1 MCPAYYALLGK
12 LDEIYSR
19 AELDVMELRRLR
31 RKIDAHLKECRECKD
46 DRKFVAKGNEHGNV

>member
-12 LDEIYSR
+12 LDAIYER

-31 RKIDAHLKECRECKD
+31 REIDAHLKECKACKV
-46 DRKFVAKGNEHGNV
+46 KKEQT

>member
-31 RKIDAHLKECRECKD
+31 REIDAHLKECRDCQEKG
-46 DRKFVAKGNEHGNV
+46 RLAKGNEHGNI

>member
-31 RKIDAHLKECRECKD
+31 REIDAHLKECRDCKD
-46 DRKFVAKGNEHGNV
+46 DRLAKGNEHGNV

>member
-31 RKIDAHLKECRECKD
+31 REIDAHLHECRECKV
-46 DRKFVAKGNEHGNV
+46 KKEGTA